1 MLSPRAI
8 AMQGV
13 GSAVLAFA
21 LQGLW
26 CGVAAVPTSRREV
39 VRLSSAITI
48 TVQINSTV

>member
-21 LQGLW
+21 LQGLV
-26 CGVAAVPTSRREV
+26 GSAETSRREV
-39 VRLSSAITI
+39 IRLSSPIARTLLLTSTI
-48 TVQINSTV
+48 